1 MNMKILVKY
10 FLYIIN
16 NIINFIFKK
25 LNFKNSAKNFFD
37 CLLKTMY
44 LDHNN

>member
-1 MNMKILVKY
+1 MKILVKY

-25 LNFKNSAKNFFD
+25 LILKNSAKKFFD